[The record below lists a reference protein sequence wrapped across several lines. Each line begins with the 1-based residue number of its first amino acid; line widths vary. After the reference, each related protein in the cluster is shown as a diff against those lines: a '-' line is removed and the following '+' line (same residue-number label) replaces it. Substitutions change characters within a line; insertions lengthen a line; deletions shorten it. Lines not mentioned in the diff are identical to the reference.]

1 MLNLFGECFN
11 GFLQGDDSNKKQIEK
26 QVLKLWDTM
35 YNSWLS
41 KVSRVISFDDW
52 NLVIRDLY
60 EIITIIIEYSY
71 ILRNVSLYTGSKI
84 VKGKSVVK
92 QIRL

>member
-1 MLNLFGECFN
+1 MFSQLN

-41 KVSRVISFDDW
+41 KVSRVISFSNW
-52 NLVIRDLY
+52 NQGPN
-60 EIITIIIEYSY
+60 S
-71 ILRNVSLYTGSKI
+71 
-84 VKGKSVVK
+84 
-92 QIRL
+92 